1 MAWQVVPAGFE
12 ELYTGGD
19 PDRAARAMQ
28 AMFGM
33 KKLDLA
39 ALKAAADG
47 A

>member
-1 MAWQVVPAGFE
+1 MVE
-12 ELYTGGD
+12 ILND
-19 PDRAARAMQ
+19 PDKSRGERAMK

-39 ALKAAADG
+39 ALQAAADG